1 MTTKRTTGE
10 HDHERTRR
18 ARSGAERPQSVD
30 AALALAARH
39 GRNALA
45 EALLAGHA
53 LLDAASLAL
62 TGRPATQA
70 SDLAGGNEAVRA
82 LARLV
87 GGLDDLADRLRA
99 DDADGTRRLVD
110 ALLDALD
117 SEIGRWETQARSDPD
132 ARAVLRAFLGLRELL
147 WELGLRPQAAA
158 EPARTAPPP
167 PRPKRRRNDPARAAK
182 AKKEAPPRTAA
193 GAAAGP
199 RRRRR
204 VQRVD
209 VES

>member
-1 MTTKRTTGE
+1 MTTKRTTEE
-10 HDHERTRR
+10 HEHERTRR
-18 ARSGAERPQSVD
+18 AGSGAERPQSVD

-87 GGLDDLADRLRA
+87 GGLDDLAEKLRA

-147 WELGLRPQAAA
+147 WELGLRPEAAA
-158 EPARTAPPP
+158 EPASTAPPT
-167 PRPKRRRNDPARAAK
+167 PRPKRRRKDPARA

-193 GAAAGP
+193 SAAAGP